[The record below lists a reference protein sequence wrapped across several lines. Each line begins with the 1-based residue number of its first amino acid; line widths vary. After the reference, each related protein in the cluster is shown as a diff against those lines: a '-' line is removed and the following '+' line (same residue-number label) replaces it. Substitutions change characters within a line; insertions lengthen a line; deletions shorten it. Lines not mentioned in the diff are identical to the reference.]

1 MDLVNSSK
9 AYAILYHLVS
19 IQVDISKRQNID
31 TKELE
36 TKLDMYASKAQE
48 KNTLRDIEYSELQ
61 ASQFIT
67 GGTPSDL
74 NAFLRRAKL
83 NIYDFTHTVS
93 DLIPKLQQFKV
104 HDNKNPLLK
113 RRNLKELFQ
122 RNPQCVVTFKALGA
136 EYHRKVKEKP

>member
-61 ASQFIT
+61 AS
-67 GGTPSDL
+67 
-74 NAFLRRAKL
+74 
-83 NIYDFTHTVS
+83 
-93 DLIPKLQQFKV
+93 
-104 HDNKNPLLK
+104 
-113 RRNLKELFQ
+113 
-122 RNPQCVVTFKALGA
+122 
-136 EYHRKVKEKP
+136 